1 MSQTTLNRYI
11 RATNGRTN
19 PLATVK
25 LGGSR
30 AWGRGETR
38 FLSARKR
45 QRQIGAIEVSAAMID
60 HTTNPD
66 TSDAEHFDLEVAPRV
81 RGLPPYLFGKINELK
96 YRKRRAGIDVIDLG
110 MGNPTDPPEEWVVDK
125 LCEAARDTKNHR
137 YSVASGVFNLRR
149 EVADRY
155 EKRFGVSLDPDHE
168 VVATIGSKEGF
179 SHMCLAL
186 LGPGDTAL
194 VPAPSFPIHVH
205 AIALASANVIALDVF
220 DPNVF
225 LSNIARVCESLFP
238 KPKIL
243 VLNYPHNP
251 TTAVVEKEFYE
262 EIVKLAK
269 KFKFF
274 VISDFAYGDISFDGW
289 QAPSF
294 LSVAGAIDVGCEF
307 TTMSKGYNMAGWRV
321 GFAAGNRKMLD
332 ALKAIKGYYDY
343 GIFQA
348 VQIAAIVALR
358 HGEPGRLAQV
368 AEYQSRR
375 DILVDGLN
383 RLGWQVESPKASMFV
398 WAPIPEPWRSKM
410 GSIDFA
416 MKLLEEAEI
425 AVSPG
430 RGFGESGEGFLRLAL
445 IENEQ
450 RLRQAVRQIG
460 RCLKPEK
467 TML

>member
-1 MSQTTLNRYI
+1 
-11 RATNGRTN
+11 
-19 PLATVK
+19 
-25 LGGSR
+25 
-30 AWGRGETR
+30 
-38 FLSARKR
+38 
-45 QRQIGAIEVSAAMID
+45 MID
-60 HTTNPD
+60 PTTNPEPVESED
-66 TSDAEHFDLEVAPRV
+66 IEFAPRV

-96 YRKRRAGIDVIDLG
+96 YRKRREGIDVIDLG

-125 LCEAARDTKNHR
+125 LCEAARDARNHR
-137 YSVASGVFNLRR
+137 YSVATGVYNLRR
-149 EVADRY
+149 EVAVRY
-155 EKRFGVSLDPDHE
+155 ESRFGVSLDPDHE

-205 AIALASANVIALDVF
+205 AIALASGNVIALDVR
-220 DPNVF
+220 DSQAF
-225 LSNIARVCESLFP
+225 LSNIARVCESLLP

-243 VLNYPHNP
+243 VLNFPHNP
-251 TTAVVEKEFYE
+251 TATVVDRAFYE
-262 EIVKLAK
+262 EVVALAK
-269 KFKFF
+269 RYHFF

-294 LSVAGAIDVGCEF
+294 LSVPGAKDVGCEF

-321 GFAAGNRKMLD
+321 GFAAGNRQMLN

-368 AEYQSRR
+368 AEYQMRR
-375 DILVDGLN
+375 DVLVDSLN
-383 RLGWQVESPKASMFV
+383 RIGWNVERPKASMFV
-398 WAPIPEPWRSKM
+398 WAQIPEPWRSRM

-416 MKLLEEAEI
+416 MKLLEEAEV

-430 RGFGESGEGFLRLAL
+430 RGFGETGEGYLRLAL

-467 TML
+467 AVSGG